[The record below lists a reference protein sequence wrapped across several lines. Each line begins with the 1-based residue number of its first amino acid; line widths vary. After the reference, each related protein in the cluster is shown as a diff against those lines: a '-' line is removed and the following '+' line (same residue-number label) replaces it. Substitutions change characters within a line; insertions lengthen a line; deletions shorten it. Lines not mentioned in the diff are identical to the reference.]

1 MSESSDKSNQ
11 ADSSAPTGENSEAA
25 VDDNKSINF
34 IALSES
40 FPALNAFANSVFWFI
55 ILIVQVLADIFIQQ
69 IYFPWFVTPIIVII
83 AIYSAVFSYF
93 SAKARGY
100 AIDQFD
106 VYFKQGIWW
115 KKQTALN
122 YSRIQHIDISH
133 GPLERRFKLATIKFF
148 TAGGMGSDL
157 SISGLPSETAEYLRQ
172 QILKYAGDAIEEEQT
187 SNQADTQT
195 NTELSSEQ
203 TEQSLFE
210 ATSKETDNIEEQNT
224 ASMQTEPNNAE
235 QNKTELEAETAT
247 KPTLNE
253 QLELRTPESESTIKE
268 SEQPNTSDSKAK
280 QPHPNSEQKH
290 GSNKNDHE

>member
-1 MSESSDKSNQ
+1 MSESSDELNQ
-11 ADSSAPTGENSEAA
+11 ATSPAPVCEQAQA
-25 VDDNKSINF
+25 VTETARSITF
-34 IALSES
+34 MPLSES
-40 FPALNAFANSVFWFI
+40 FPALNAFANSVFWFV
-55 ILIVQVLADIFIQQ
+55 ILLAQILVDIFIQQ
-69 IYFPWFVTPIIVII
+69 VNFPWFVTPIIIAI

-100 AIDQFD
+100 AIDEFD

-172 QILKYAGDAIEEEQT
+172 QILKYAGDAIEDEQLANEANSKELVEQT
-187 SNQADTQT
+187 SELVEHLIPEPNAIEKDTVDKDAA
-195 NTELSSEQ
+195 EKGLVDKDAVE
-203 TEQSLFE
+203 
-210 ATSKETDNIEEQNT
+210 KNIEEKVTLEKDTLEKNT
-224 ASMQTEPNNAE
+224 LEKPPTEKNVVEPE
-235 QNKTELEAETAT
+235 LPKT
-247 KPTLNE
+247 
-253 QLELRTPESESTIKE
+253 
-268 SEQPNTSDSKAK
+268 D
-280 QPHPNSEQKH
+280 QKH